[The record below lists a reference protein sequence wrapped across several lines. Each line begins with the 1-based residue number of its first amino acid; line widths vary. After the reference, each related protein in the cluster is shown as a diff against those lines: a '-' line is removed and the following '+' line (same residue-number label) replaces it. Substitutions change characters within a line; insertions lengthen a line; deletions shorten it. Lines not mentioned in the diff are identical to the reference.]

1 MDDCSTEREATIL
14 MLTGKWNHWRSKAGT
29 PPEYYPKDPAK
40 KQTVFDARKAAKECL
55 GCNVHGELVPNQP
68 HWDCKLHG
76 VDASAASRARRV
88 PGSGGQPFPHR

>member
-1 MDDCSTEREATIL
+1 

-55 GCNVHGELVPNQP
+55 GCNVHGELVTCWLLVPNQP

-76 VDASAASRARRV
+76 VDASAASKARHV
-88 PGSGGQPFPHR
+88 PGSGGQPFPRR